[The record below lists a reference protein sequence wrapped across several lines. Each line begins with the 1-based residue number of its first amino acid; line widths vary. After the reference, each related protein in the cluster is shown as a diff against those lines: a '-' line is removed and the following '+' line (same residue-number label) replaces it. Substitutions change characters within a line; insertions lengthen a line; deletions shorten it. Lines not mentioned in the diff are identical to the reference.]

1 MVYGVTEMKIAAI
14 CLLVVLTCSCHQ
26 AADGS
31 ASMHR
36 RDELSKIMDEYLQ
49 RLDPYHKKGT
59 GVFEFRGP
67 LTIEQVEEEL
77 IERYEAHAQPVG
89 ERPPEASS
97 HFPGSSWT
105 KLKGKYAEG
114 DELYSCL
121 DKEKC
126 GVSQSYW
133 YVLVRGHSIE
143 ALVAVWT
150 N

>member
-1 MVYGVTEMKIAAI
+1 MKVVTACLIAMLI
-14 CLLVVLTCSCHQ
+14 CSCHQ
-26 AADGS
+26 ATNGS
-31 ASMHR
+31 LSMQR
-36 RDELSKIMDEYLQ
+36 RDELSTMMDEYLQ

-67 LTIEQVEEEL
+67 LTIEQVEREL
-77 IERYEAHAQPVG
+77 IERYKAHAPPEG
-89 ERPPEASS
+89 ERPPEAPS
-97 HFPGSSWT
+97 HYPGSSWT
-105 KLKGKYAEG
+105 KLKGKYADG
-114 DELYSCL
+114 DELYACL

-133 YVLVRGHSIE
+133 YVLVHGDRIK

>member
-1 MVYGVTEMKIAAI
+1 M
-14 CLLVVLTCSCHQ
+14 
-26 AADGS
+26 
-31 ASMHR
+31 
-36 RDELSKIMDEYLQ
+36 MDEYLE

-67 LTIEQVEEEL
+67 LTVELVEKEL
-77 IERYEAHAQPVG
+77 LERYRTHAPPEG
-89 ERPPEASS
+89 ERPAEAPS
-97 HFPGSSWT
+97 HYPGSSWT
-105 KLKGKYAEG
+105 TLKGKYADG
-114 DELYSCL
+114 DELYGCW

-126 GVSQSYW
+126 GVSQSYC